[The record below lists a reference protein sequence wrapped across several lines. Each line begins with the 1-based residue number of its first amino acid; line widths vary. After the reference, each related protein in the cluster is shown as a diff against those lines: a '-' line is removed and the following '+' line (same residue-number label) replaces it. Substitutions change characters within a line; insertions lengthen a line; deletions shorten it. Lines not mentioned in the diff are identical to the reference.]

1 MQNWYLDYLIDLG
14 FQEEIDSLFYHMK
27 IMIHG
32 RNFLNQPVKNDQIT
46 YVNIE
51 KTLAGQGDDYTTG
64 FLLNQKTFIRW

>member
-1 MQNWYLDYLIDLG
+1 
-14 FQEEIDSLFYHMK
+14 
-27 IMIHG
+27 MIHG

-64 FLLNQKTFIRW
+64 FLLNQKTFIR